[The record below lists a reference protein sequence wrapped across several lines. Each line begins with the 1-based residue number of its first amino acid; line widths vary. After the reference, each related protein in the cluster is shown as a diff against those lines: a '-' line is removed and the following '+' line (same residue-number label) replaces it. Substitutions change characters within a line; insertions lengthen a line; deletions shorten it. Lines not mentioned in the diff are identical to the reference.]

1 MSSYNLSPTAQTL
14 ARICGLQ
21 GALSLA
27 REYGGRQV
35 YIPTPATL
43 HARHKIVAV
52 LGMDTA
58 QALCTELAG
67 TRLNIPLCLG
77 PLRAA
82 RDRQIWDAYT
92 AGESCFAI
100 ARRHAMNARSVW
112 RIVQRLRER
121 GGPPDAAAGVSPP
134 RDSSQLAFR
143 WASNP

>member
-1 MSSYNLSPTAQTL
+1 MSSYDLSPTAQIL

-43 HARHKIVAV
+43 HAQHKIVAV

-58 QALCTELAG
+58 QALCAELAG

-92 AGESCFAI
+92 AGESCFSI
-100 ARRHAMNARSVW
+100 ARRHGLNSRSVW
-112 RIVQRLRER
+112 RIVQRLREC
-121 GGPPDAAAGVSPP
+121 GGPPGPAMSASPP
-134 RDSSQLAFR
+134 QNGTQLTFR
-143 WASNP
+143 WD